1 MNPSHLPV
9 VAIVG
14 RPNVGKSALFNRL
27 ARKRIAIVHNEPG
40 VTRDRLVA
48 DSRVGSRPF
57 TLIDTGGIATFAGHD
72 PEQQVRSEARIATEM
87 ADVIVLVGDSQNG
100 VTPTDRSLA
109 KELRS
114 ARKPVILA
122 VNKVDHPKQEL
133 ADIEF
138 AALGFE
144 ELVPIS
150 AAHGRGIS
158 ELVDRIEAHL
168 PPEQPAREPESEH
181 TAEIKLAIVG
191 RPNVG
196 KSSLINAILKNPR
209 TIVSEI
215 PGTTR
220 DSVDIPYEQDGK
232 RYLLIDTAGIRHKR
246 RHNTSVEVF
255 SVMRSEKSIVRADI
269 CALVVDAVDGVTMQD
284 KKIAG
289 LIHENHKPCIVIVNK
304 LDLVKPSE
312 GIRDFLHA
320 IIDQIRSSLFFLS
333 YAPIDIVSAQSGE
346 NLDRLFG
353 SIEKIQKHA
362 KRSIGTG
369 VLNRL
374 LQEAMIVS
382 PPPMRSNKR
391 LKLLY
396 ATQVTPQP
404 NSLITPPHFMLFVN
418 YPELLTDDYRRYLEA
433 RIRERNRY
441 YGLPIVIHLRSRH
454 RKDS

>member
-1 MNPSHLPV
+1 MKSTNTHRPV

-27 ARKRIAIVHNEPG
+27 ARKQIAIVHDEPG

-48 DSRVGSRPF
+48 DCLVGSRHF
-57 TLIDTGGIATFAGHD
+57 TVVDTGGIETFAGND
-72 PEQQVRSEARIATEM
+72 SEEQVRAEARLATEL
-87 ADVIVLVGDSQNG
+87 ADVIVFVGNSQDG
-100 VTPTDRSLA
+100 VTPIDRSLA
-109 KELRS
+109 KELRT

-144 ELVPIS
+144 EVIPIS

-168 PPEQPAREPESEH
+168 SPEEIVDEPEIEPA
-181 TAEIKLAIVG
+181 AEIRLAIVG

-196 KSSLINAILKNPR
+196 KSSLINAILKSPR
-209 TIVSEI
+209 TIVSEFA
-215 PGTTR
+215 GTTR

-232 RYLLIDTAGIRHKR
+232 RYLLIDTAGMRSRR
-246 RHNTSVEVF
+246 RHNTSVEIF
-255 SVMRSEKSIVRADI
+255 SVMRSEKSISRADI
-269 CALVVDAVDGVTMQD
+269 CALVIDAVEGVTTQD

-289 LIHENHKPCIVIVNK
+289 LIHENHKPCILIVNK
-304 LDLVKPSE
+304 LDLVKPTE
-312 GIRDFLHA
+312 GVRDFLHML
-320 IIDQIRSSLFFLS
+320 IDQIQSDLFFLS
-333 YAPIDIVSAQSGE
+333 YAPIDIVSARSGE
-346 NLDRLFG
+346 NLDRLFR

-374 LQEAMIVS
+374 LNEAMTVS
-382 PPPMRSNKR
+382 PPPMRANKR

-396 ATQVTPQP
+396 ATQVDAPRNARVAPP
-404 NSLITPPHFMLFVN
+404 NFMLFVN

-433 RIRERNRY
+433 RIREKNGY
-441 YGLPIVIHLRSRH
+441 YGLPIVIRLRSR
-454 RKDS
+454 R